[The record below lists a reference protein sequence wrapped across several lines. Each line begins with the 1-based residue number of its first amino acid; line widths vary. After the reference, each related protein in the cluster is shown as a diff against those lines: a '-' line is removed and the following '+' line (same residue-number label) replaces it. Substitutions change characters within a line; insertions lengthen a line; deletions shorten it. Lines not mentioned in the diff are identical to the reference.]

1 MAHEEAPQQAGPR
14 RGSVMRSI
22 SAIGNS
28 MTKDLHHGMKFDLVH
43 PRRVPL
49 IKSPLK
55 GLEEESH
62 GHGHAAAHEKTP
74 PPPRKQSESSDA
86 SDDEIAEKG
95 VSHHLEPELRYHHES
110 PAIQL
115 FYDLFFVANITT
127 FTSQHEVNNSN
138 GKQFKRNARFLLT
151 FSSSSKIICWIF
163 QSFMVHMVSSRLF
176 RC

>member
-1 MAHEEAPQQAGPR
+1 MAQEGGPR

-28 MTKDLHHGMKFDLVH
+28 ITKDIHNKMKFDLVH

-49 IKSPLK
+49 MKTPLK
-55 GLEEESH
+55 GADDDSH
-62 GHGHAAAHEKTP
+62 GHGHGDSHGHAAAP
-74 PPPRKQSESSDA
+74 PPERKQSDTSEG

-95 VSHHLEPELRYHHES
+95 FQHHSEPELRYHHES

-127 FTSQHEVNNSN
+127 FTSQHEVNNAS
-138 GKQFKRNARFLLT
+138 GKHFNLDETYF
-151 FSSSSKIICWIF
+151 
-163 QSFMVHMVSSRLF
+163 
-176 RC
+176 